1 METFDPMQR
10 DDDFDR
16 PAHAWLRT
24 AGLPVVAGLVVVVVI
39 ALVLWIL

>member
-16 PAHAWLRT
+16 PARAWLRT
-24 AGLPVVAGLVVVVVI
+24 AGRPILAGLVVVMI
-39 ALVLWIL
+39 ICLALWIL